1 MFQFTVKRLV
11 KGLFCVWF
19 IWSLVFC
26 MVRVTGD
33 PTDWMLPDG
42 ATEAEMMTLRTALH
56 LDEPM
61 AKQYSDSL
69 TDLLSGNSGQSYYY
83 KRDVAELYKERMG
96 ATLTLA
102 IPAFTLAILAGIFLG
117 TVAAIRHDSLIDRIT
132 MSGAII
138 GYTLPS
144 FCLGIIL
151 IYIFCLKLRLLPS
164 AGMDSLRN
172 LILPMI
178 TLAVSPLA
186 TIARFTR
193 SALLDVMNREYIDGA
208 RMKGV
213 SELAVTIRHGIRN
226 SLIPVVTG
234 IGMQLGTIIGG
245 AVVVETVFSWPGV
258 GMLLVTA
265 AKERDFPTVQYG
277 ILMVAFSVNLVN
289 ILIDISYGYLDPR
302 IRETFK

>member
-1 MFQFTVKRLV
+1 MKFTESKP
-11 KGLFCVWF
+11 K
-19 IWSLVFC
+19 
-26 MVRVTGD
+26 
-33 PTDWMLPDG
+33 
-42 ATEAEMMTLRTALH
+42 
-56 LDEPM
+56 
-61 AKQYSDSL
+61 
-69 TDLLSGNSGQSYYY
+69 
-83 KRDVAELYKERMG
+83 
-96 ATLTLA
+96 
-102 IPAFTLAILAGIFLG
+102 
-117 TVAAIRHDSLIDRIT
+117 SLI
-132 MSGAII
+132 
-138 GYTLPS
+138 YT
-144 FCLGIIL
+144 IL
-151 IYIFCLKLRLLPS
+151 IYIFCLKLRLFPS
-164 AGMDSLRN
+164 SGMDSLRN
-172 LILPMI
+172 LVLPMI

-186 TIARFTR
+186 TIARFTS

-277 ILMVAFSVNLVN
+277 ILLVAFSVNLIN